1 MFKDTFGLKTPSE
14 LKNIQNNQYVIILI
28 ACCGILGGKISTISN
43 SLISISYFFSKC
55 LELELL

>member
-1 MFKDTFGLKTPSE
+1 MFKDTLGLKIPSE

-43 SLISISYFFSKC
+43 SLISISYFFQNAWN
-55 LELELL
+55 